1 MIKTFQTGR
10 KAVKA
15 AACGLCLLMLPA
27 LGWAV
32 DTPNNPRGTVIADGT
47 VKWEWDWV
55 PGADRYDVI
64 INGEY
69 VATSRDPNYTSQ
81 NLSSGDYELMV
92 KAIDSNW
99 NYSAPSGGYRLNVSG
114 SSNGSP
120 AATVNTSNNSNNSN
134 GGTPPG
140 FAAPNDPRGTQVGL
154 GAVKWEWA
162 QVSGASRYEVTVD
175 GALAD
180 TVDGL
185 SYTSQNL
192 WAGEHS
198 MMVRAID
205 GNNNFSG
212 RSATAKLNVP
222 SWYDPSNP
230 SRSHTVGSPE
240 PTQVVA
246 GNNSNNNSNNTN
258 TGTTVSPPP
267 VQAVNDNGLI
277 DPRTWTKQGLLGG
290 EWQLTFS
297 DEFEGNSLNPN
308 RWHGQLRWDGEWNGE
323 RYEYRVINAES
334 QIYSN
339 PISPDGEHLNLLPP
353 QHNPFQFDGSR
364 LAIRAVRNPLR
375 ENDLGIDHG
384 PLRDVARQ
392 QHFISG
398 AISTFDKFHQKYG
411 RFEASIKIPSH
422 VGTFPAFW
430 LYHQKRRWE
439 GTQRT
444 EIDIMENLGHAPH
457 FIYNSFHYH
466 TDVSASYSGNANF
479 LKPSPSGQ
487 IFTGTDY
494 SQNFHTYAVEW
505 SPGYVAWFIDDTKVS
520 ELWNDNVN
528 YEELY
533 LIINLAMGGNWA
545 NFPTNS
551 GGLGR
556 PPGERYP
563 AYYDLDSHAN
573 PALEIDYVRV
583 YRR

>member
-1 MIKTFQTGR
+1 MIKTFQIGR
-10 KAVKA
+10 KAVQA
-15 AACGLCLLMLPA
+15 ASCGLCLLLIPA
-27 LGWAV
+27 LGFAI
-32 DTPNNPRGTVIADGT
+32 DPPNNPRGSVIADGT

-55 PGADRYDVI
+55 PGAERYDI
-64 INGEY
+64 ILNGGY

-81 NLSSGDYELMV
+81 NLASGDYELMV

-99 NYSAPSGGYRLNVSG
+99 NYSSPSWAYRLSVAG
-114 SSNGSP
+114 
-120 AATVNTSNNSNNSN
+120 ASNNSTSNSNQASNNSGSTN
-134 GGTPPG
+134 AN
-140 FAAPNDPRGTQVGL
+140 FAAPNDPRGTQTSL
-154 GAVKWEWA
+154 GAVQWEWS
-162 QVSGASRYEVTVD
+162 QVSGAAQYEVSVD
-175 GALAD
+175 GSVID
-180 TVDGL
+180 TVGGT
-185 SYTSQNL
+185 SYSSQNL
-192 WAGEHS
+192 WTGEHS
-198 MMVRAID
+198 MTVRAID
-205 GNNNFSG
+205 GNNNYSG
-212 RSATAKLNVP
+212 RSATAKIDLP
-222 SWYDPSNP
+222 SWFDSNNP
-230 SRSHTVGSPE
+230 ARSYTVGSAE
-240 PTQVVA
+240 PTQIA
-246 GNNSNNNSNNTN
+246 SASSNSNSNNTN
-258 TGTTVSPPP
+258 TGTTVAAPPP
-267 VQAVNDNGLI
+267 PAANDNGLI
-277 DPRTWTKQGLLGG
+277 DPKTWTKQGLLGG

-297 DEFEGNSLNPN
+297 DEFDGNSLNPN

-339 PISPDGEHLNLLPP
+339 PISPDNEHLNLLVP
-353 QHNPFQFDGSR
+353 QHNPFQFDGNR

-422 VGTFPAFW
+422 TGTFPAFW

-444 EIDIMENLGHAPH
+444 EIDIMENLGHAPQ

-466 TDVSASYSGNANF
+466 TDVTPSYSGNANF

-487 IFTGTDY
+487 VYTGTDY
-494 SQNFHTYAVEW
+494 SQQYHTYAVEW
-505 SPGYVAWFIDDTKVS
+505 SPGYVAWFIDGDKVS

-533 LIINLAMGGNWA
+533 LILNLAMGGNWA

-556 PPGERYP
+556 PANERYP
-563 AYYDLDSHAN
+563 AWYDLDQHNN

-583 YRR
+583 YKR